1 MLLDD
6 KNQGRIN
13 YVPVKIELFN
23 IKQKASY
30 LGVVDSPQGGLGEG
44 RSQVV
49 GPGEGRSLLEV
60 QDTPGKGA
68 GTDPPRVEDMLVVT
82 SQYTIQSEN

>member
-23 IKQKASY
+23 N

-49 GPGEGRSLLEV
+49 GPGEGRSLLVV

>member
-23 IKQKASY
+23 IKQKTSY

-49 GPGEGRSLLEV
+49 GLGEGRSLLVV

>member
-1 MLLDD
+1 MPPLL
-6 KNQGRIN
+6 QAGL
-13 YVPVKIELFN
+13 PP
-23 IKQKASY
+23 SH

-49 GPGEGRSLLEV
+49 GPGEGRSLLVV

-82 SQYTIQSEN
+82 SQYTIQSENSNILDCGR